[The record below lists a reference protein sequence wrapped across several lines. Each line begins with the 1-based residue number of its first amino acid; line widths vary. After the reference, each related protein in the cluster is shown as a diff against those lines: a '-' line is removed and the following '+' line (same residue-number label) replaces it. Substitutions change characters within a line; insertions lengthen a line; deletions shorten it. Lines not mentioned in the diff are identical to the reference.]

1 MDEPCINLR
10 HWLSHGGCR
19 LARLDHPIYLGHM
32 QPTQPDDHQ
41 HYQDRAR
48 QSLLTRKPGR
58 LWARASLICGVWSL
72 FIAPAVL
79 GPLGVA
85 AGCVAIAKG
94 DKWWGAAGVSG
105 SAVAAVVGYY
115 WAGGLIT

>member
-1 MDEPCINLR
+1 MRTPML
-10 HWLSHGGCR
+10 
-19 LARLDHPIYLGHM
+19 
-32 QPTQPDDHQ
+32 PDNYQ
-41 HYQDRAR
+41 HYQERAR

-58 LWARASLICGVWSL
+58 LWARASLICAVWSL

-85 AGCVAIAKG
+85 AGMVAVWKG
-94 DKWWGAAGVSG
+94 DRSWGAAGVSG

-115 WAGGLIT
+115 WAGWLFT

>member
-1 MDEPCINLR
+1 MQT
-10 HWLSHGGCR
+10 
-19 LARLDHPIYLGHM
+19 PI
-32 QPTQPDDHQ
+32 QPDD
-41 HYQDRAR
+41 YQYRQERAR

-58 LWARASLICGVWSL
+58 MWARASLICAVWSL
-72 FIAPAVL
+72 FMAPAVL

-85 AGCVAIAKG
+85 AGMVAIAKG

-105 SAVAAVVGYY
+105 SAVAAVIGYY

>member
-1 MDEPCINLR
+1 M
-10 HWLSHGGCR
+10 
-19 LARLDHPIYLGHM
+19 
-32 QPTQPDDHQ
+32 
-41 HYQDRAR
+41 
-48 QSLLTRKPGR
+48 PGR
-58 LWARASLICGVWSL
+58 PPSGSGQRWPNWQSSCGQSNAWV
-72 FIAPAVL
+72 IAPAVL

-115 WAGGLIT
+115 WAEGLVG